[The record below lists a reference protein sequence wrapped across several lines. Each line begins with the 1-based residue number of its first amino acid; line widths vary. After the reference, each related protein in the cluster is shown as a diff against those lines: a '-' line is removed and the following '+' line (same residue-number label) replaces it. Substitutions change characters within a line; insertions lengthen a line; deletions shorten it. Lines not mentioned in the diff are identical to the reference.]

1 MKKPIKHSNKSIDR
15 MCLKFIAKEAGLK
28 LKNLQAFHR
37 GDIYA
42 LTGDELKRLQEFMSK
57 FQ

>member
-1 MKKPIKHSNKSIDR
+1 